1 MEKLEPTGLSKH
13 AQYGLLNKMYATEK
27 EQHWETETALQN
39 PKKQIGILPVLGVYE
54 KSNAMAVL
62 FSV

>member
-1 MEKLEPTGLSKH
+1 
-13 AQYGLLNKMYATEK
+13 MYATEE